1 LLFHCY
7 KNDEIF
13 FAKWLI
19 ALQAKS
25 GSKRDMV
32 LKDTN
37 MGVSSFL
44 YEKIGISQQALGAII
59 GAKQSTLSR
68 HDNDT

>member
-1 LLFHCY
+1 
-7 KNDEIF
+7 
-13 FAKWLI
+13 
-19 ALQAKS
+19 
-25 GSKRDMV
+25 
-32 LKDTN
+32 